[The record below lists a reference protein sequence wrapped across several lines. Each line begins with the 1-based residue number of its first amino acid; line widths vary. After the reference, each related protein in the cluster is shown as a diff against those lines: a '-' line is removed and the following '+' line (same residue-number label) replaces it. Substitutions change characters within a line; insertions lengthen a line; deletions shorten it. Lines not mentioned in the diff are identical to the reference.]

1 MLAKCQNLYVGGNA
15 ILTISRATAIDD
27 NDFVPY
33 QKVNIKSLERSA

>member
-1 MLAKCQNLYVGGNA
+1 MPFLLFQGAP
-15 ILTISRATAIDD
+15 AIDD